1 MPQTIN
7 TFVKSKMNKDL
18 DDRLLSNGEYRDAQN
33 VNVSRSEGE
42 DVGALENILGNNLLS
57 DFGLS
62 SVSSLEIIGYYSDHT
77 NNRAFFMATNHTDT
91 SENELKIP
99 AVKNTSS
106 RCFILMRD
114 FNNQTSTVLVQGS
127 FLNFSKTHPIYG
139 INIIEDLLFW
149 TDNRNQPRKINVKKA
164 ISSSTYYTREEHI
177 SVAKYY
183 PYSVPYFYDTLTIT
197 YTHKKVFYFT
207 DNSSLDPTA
216 TPPTRTDIN
225 QRTDRVTQ
233 LEGIP
238 TDTWNKIKVGMI
250 LKKTKDSAPN
260 PAPGYQGQESG
271 HSEADV
277 GDYYVTEK
285 PESGKIRFNG
295 LERGGFYQGSNSS
308 FNGSAI
314 PDGTSQGTPPGTGT
328 IDLIY
333 STLENRTDRFLPPCS
348 SGIVDGDPGVGTPSF
363 PPGVT
368 PTTNPFTFTSSN
380 DGLVDNEYF
389 LLKAI
394 NGVFPEVGM
403 RMTCPGKD
411 NAWDSSGGPSNSTFL
426 VTDVQRISLISDSH
440 SLTGKN
446 SPPNNDPAQSGR
458 NGSSIFA
465 PVSGNTGTLAG
476 AAAVKVDPAPM
487 DGSNPII
494 LNGDIVEFSL
504 PNPCYQE
511 DWPGDKALLEDKFVR
526 FAYRFK
532 FDDGEYSLISP
543 FTQPAFI
550 PKQNGYFIDRPNI
563 DSQSEILK
571 QETTVGNS
579 TVVSFME
586 NNVNN
591 VVLNIDMPYPVSQL
605 KNQLKIEEIDILYK
619 ESDSLTI
626 NVVESIPV
634 TSSLIENNN
643 TNKFSYNYQSKK
655 PFRVLP
661 EKEISRVSDKVP
673 IRALSQSVTGNR
685 IVYGNIIDKHSP
697 PENLDYNVV
706 VNEKTPISN
715 NVNSIVTYTNTN
727 GVSVT
732 KPINKGGLT
741 HPKFSTIS
749 YPCHSLKQNR
759 TYQVGIVLADMY
771 GRQSDVILASD
782 ENNTYKW
789 PTSGFTTFSERFSGS
804 TTYSNY
810 NSYFNYESGR
820 DGDKWIGEDGGY
832 VYRQNIWGGDSLK
845 VLFRSKIPSTQTGE
859 FEAGYPGLYK
869 SGEYNSTVK
878 QDVSNNDD
886 IFINN
891 LDINVAVG
899 DIVSNF
905 DANFYSITAV
915 DYSNDK
921 ITINENVT
929 ITAGTF
935 ITVNGPENKL
945 GWYSYKVVVKQTEQD
960 YYNIYLP
967 NVSLPSESSAIHN
980 SFGGENLELEGIN
993 FYTSLVSDNINKISI
1008 DLEEV
1013 QPEQSQFRSSSD
1025 ILFPRVG
1032 NNPSLR
1038 NGGDGNSNGFFKGQ
1052 VFTTINGV
1060 GKIKDMGL
1068 QRVKLRGLKT
1078 GRVDQSTM
1086 SSPTTQET
1094 GRVVYNIAIQGGS
1107 GTGAYAKVKI
1117 NNVNSAPKLNYI
1129 VITNGGKDY
1138 KETDTNLTIPAWGP
1152 STSGFVEGQSSW
1164 SEITLPQASLIGLE
1178 EPEGEDFMPLTA
1190 PGIFNATSNPNVMV
1204 LASKDNATIGQEAE
1218 KDNPNNTLRPMVFSV
1233 FEIKPLNSN
1242 LEIFWE
1248 TSTCG
1253 LVSELNQQIDENPS
1267 ATIS

>member
-1 MPQTIN
+1 
-7 TFVKSKMNKDL
+7 
-18 DDRLLSNGEYRDAQN
+18 
-33 VNVSRSEGE
+33 
-42 DVGALENILGNNLLS
+42 
-57 DFGLS
+57 
-62 SVSSLEIIGYYSDHT
+62 
-77 NNRAFFMATNHTDT
+77 
-91 SENELKIP
+91 
-99 AVKNTSS
+99 
-106 RCFILMRD
+106 
-114 FNNQTSTVLVQGS
+114 
-127 FLNFSKTHPIYG
+127 
-139 INIIEDLLFW
+139 
-149 TDNRNQPRKINVKKA
+149 
-164 ISSSTYYTREEHI
+164 
-177 SVAKYY
+177 
-183 PYSVPYFYDTLTIT
+183 
-197 YTHKKVFYFT
+197 
-207 DNSSLDPTA
+207 
-216 TPPTRTDIN
+216 
-225 QRTDRVTQ
+225 
-233 LEGIP
+233 
-238 TDTWNKIKVGMI
+238 
-250 LKKTKDSAPN
+250 
-260 PAPGYQGQESG
+260 
-271 HSEADV
+271 
-277 GDYYVTEK
+277 
-285 PESGKIRFNG
+285 
-295 LERGGFYQGSNSS
+295 
-308 FNGSAI
+308 
-314 PDGTSQGTPPGTGT
+314 
-328 IDLIY
+328 
-333 STLENRTDRFLPPCS
+333 
-348 SGIVDGDPGVGTPSF
+348 
-363 PPGVT
+363 
-368 PTTNPFTFTSSN
+368 
-380 DGLVDNEYF
+380 
-389 LLKAI
+389 
-394 NGVFPEVGM
+394 
-403 RMTCPGKD
+403 
-411 NAWDSSGGPSNSTFL
+411 
-426 VTDVQRISLISDSH
+426 
-440 SLTGKN
+440 
-446 SPPNNDPAQSGR
+446 
-458 NGSSIFA
+458 
-465 PVSGNTGTLAG
+465 
-476 AAAVKVDPAPM
+476 M

-579 TVVSFME
+579 TIVPFME

-591 VVLNIDMPYPVSQL
+591 VVLNIDMPHPVNQL

-685 IVYGNIIDKHSP
+685 VIYGNIIDKHSP

-706 VNEKTPISN
+706 INEKTPISS
-715 NVNSIVTYTNTN
+715 NVDSIVTYTSSN
-727 GVSVT
+727 GQSFTVD
-732 KPINKGGLT
+732 INKGGLT

-789 PTSGFTTFSERFSGS
+789 PVGGFTTFSERFSGS

-810 NSYFNYESGR
+810 NNYFSYDSDT
-820 DGDKWIGEDGGY
+820 DGSKWIGESGGY
-832 VYRQNIWGGDSLK
+832 VYRQDIWGGDSLK
-845 VLFRSKIPSTQTGE
+845 VLFRNKIPSTQTGE

-878 QDVSNNDD
+878 QDVSNSAD

-905 DANFYSITAV
+905 DANFYSVIAV
-915 DYSNDK
+915 DHNNDK
-921 ITINENVT
+921 ITINENVS

-1032 NNPSLR
+1032 SNPSLVT
-1038 NGGDGNSNGFFKGQ
+1038 GGRDSSNGFFKGQ

-1068 QRVKLRGLKT
+1068 QRVKLQGLKT

-1086 SSPTTQET
+1086 SSPTTEET
-1094 GRVVYNIAIQGGS
+1094 GRVVYNVAIQGGS

-1117 NNVNSAPKLNYI
+1117 NDVNGSPKLNYI

-1138 KETDTNLTIPAWGP
+1138 KETDNDLTIPAWGP
-1152 STSGFVEGQSSW
+1152 TANINFVEGQSSW
-1164 SEITLPQASLIGLE
+1164 SEISLPQASLIGLE

-1204 LASKDNATIGQEAE
+1204 LSSKDNATIGQEAE
-1218 KDNPNNTLRPMVFSV
+1218 KDNTNNTLRPMVFSV

-1253 LVSELNQQIDENPS
+1253 LVSELNQQIDENPD
-1267 ATIS
+1267 AIIS